1 MRYNLR
7 MENTEYLNEVYR
19 ALDGRRAAAKAALKD
34 FSPKSGYYNG
44 HYYKNESG
52 EYEISYYPIP
62 VVEVRGLC
70 DAEINLENVTVS
82 TKLEKKRIPTFDFS
96 ALENVYFECFG
107 VEDYLADLY
116 SSDRP
121 LSELTENVKDFPED
135 VISFSFTLRKDDEA
149 GLVKLVSALKQ
160 NGFFY

>member
-1 MRYNLR
+1 M
-7 MENTEYLNEVYR
+7 
-19 ALDGRRAAAKAALKD
+19 
-34 FSPKSGYYNG
+34 
-44 HYYKNESG
+44 
-52 EYEISYYPIP
+52 
-62 VVEVRGLC
+62 
-70 DAEINLENVTVS
+70 
-82 TKLEKKRIPTFDFS
+82 
-96 ALENVYFECFG
+96 
-107 VEDYLADLY
+107 EDYLADLY